1 MPVFSLKWIIVTL
14 VLAPLVLA
22 RPAAAGDGAHPLRLA
37 QIPLPNDEVLW
48 NTIRDKGYLEL
59 YEYFLSKYPMSRR
72 AEEARLA
79 IAILKGEIDPNAP
92 VEEPEPEQPEQSDD
106 LQLDPLNLDI
116 AEFQRALR
124 ARGCNAG
131 IDDGIWGERTA
142 GAAQRFA
149 DALGLAVD
157 PSRPNVAL
165 FGAVLRAEGDIC
177 GEI

>member
-1 MPVFSLKWIIVTL
+1 MWSNTQRSIIAAL
-14 VLAPLVLA
+14 ALAPLVMGQ
-22 RPAAAGDGAHPLRLA
+22 PANAGDGAAPLRLA

-59 YEYFLSKYPMSRR
+59 YEYFLSRYPMSRR

-92 VEEPEPEQPEQSDD
+92 PEEPEEEAEESDD
-106 LQLDPLNLDI
+106 LNLDPLNLDI